1 MSGGTLSD
9 MIFVLRK
16 ECSDA
21 DVQEVV
27 ARLTHLGLRERIFHG
42 ADRTMVATA
51 GDCDDIDVS
60 AFESLPA
67 VELIVPTVSDEAP
80 SPPPPPEGRR
90 EVCLGPAGAVVGGQK
105 IAIIAGPCSVED
117 RTMLLETAHAV
128 REAGA
133 VGLRGGAFK
142 PRTNPYSFQGLNR
155 PLKLTLSKDGV
166 EARAIFRTVDKKR
179 SSARVGRLL
188 IRDYHDSY
196 IYECAAYKLSRL
208 LDIDNVPPCVLRTI
222 DGQKGSLQLWIEQAT
237 TEFQNRYDVDGPRAS
252 ERWPSVFDTM
262 HVFDA
267 LIDNFDRHPG
277 NVLVDS
283 RDRVWFIDHTRSFRL
298 YTAAPKLELA
308 AGRNPDHLNHLN
320 LIRALHSLDKKDLE
334 VLKPFVSFRHIDA
347 LMRRRDQILE
357 QLTGGTES
365 PAH

>member
-1 MSGGTLSD
+1 MMLLLVGS
-9 MIFVLRK
+9 
-16 ECSDA
+16 
-21 DVQEVV
+21 
-27 ARLTHLGLRERIFHG
+27 
-42 ADRTMVATA
+42 
-51 GDCDDIDVS
+51 
-60 AFESLPA
+60 
-67 VELIVPTVSDEAP
+67 
-80 SPPPPPEGRR
+80 PEGRLSHSGQAGQAGHSGQAGGWTGW
-90 EVCLGPAGAVVGGQK
+90 LGRDGAPLPF
-105 IAIIAGPCSVED
+105 ASDAEVED
-117 RTMLLETAHAV
+117 FLRTAKIVASKELEGT
-128 REAGA
+128 R
-133 VGLRGGAFK
+133 
-142 PRTNPYSFQGLNR
+142 NR

-188 IRDYHDSY
+188 IRDYHDSH

-208 LDIDNVPPCVLRTI
+208 LDIDNVPPYVLRTI
-222 DGQKGSLQLWIEQAT
+222 DGQKGSVQLWIEQAT
-237 TEFQNRYDVDGPRAS
+237 TEFQNRYDVDGPTAS

-262 HVFDA
+262 HIFDA
-267 LIDNFDRHPG
+267 IIDNFDRHPG

-308 AGRNPDHLNHLN
+308 AGRNPDHLN
-320 LIRALHSLDKKDLE
+320 LIRALRSLDKKELE
-334 VLKPFVSFRHIDA
+334 VLKPFVSFRHIAA